1 MFDIYDEVA
10 DEGQETLQTNWV
22 LAEKVKD
29 NKTLIKARLTIRGDQ
44 EDTLDVRGD
53 SPTVR
58 KSNINVFL
66 MCAARMRWKI
76 KSSDVTSAFLQS
88 TPIERDVFVKP
99 PVERRVPGVLWKL
112 TKLVYGLVDASRGFS
127 SSSPLV
133 AR

>member
-1 MFDIYDEVA
+1 MQVYAVILPRFRHGEKRCREAKEKELENFDLFDVYDEVA
-10 DEGQETLQTNWV
+10 DEGQETLGTNWV

-29 NKTLIKARLTIRGDQ
+29 NETMIKARLTIRGDQ

-76 KSSDVTSAFLQS
+76 KSSDVTA
-88 TPIERDVFVKP
+88 
-99 PVERRVPGVLWKL
+99 
-112 TKLVYGLVDASRGFS
+112 
-127 SSSPLV
+127 